1 MKRMDKGVFVAIVEE
16 DLLNYYY
23 EFKLN
28 FADKIL
34 LAIDPYAKAACPNG
48 TLGCIVDFNEINEKV
63 NGFYEQ

>member
-1 MKRMDKGVFVAIVEE
+1 MKRIEKGVFAVIVEE

-28 FADKIL
+28 FADKVL

-48 TLGCIVDFNEINEKV
+48 TLGCIVDFNEINESV
-63 NGFYEQ
+63 AGFLTQ